1 MLPNEAGLVGV
12 AASIVDCADGIERGA
27 VSSKGVAGDGDDDC
41 VALQPEK
48 LSIVLRRR
56 TGDKSLGGALNRQ
69 AAGFKETVEREGRLA
84 GDLAGQPGQRHQFG

>member
-27 VSSKGVAGDGDDDC
+27 ISSKGVAGDGDDDS

-48 LSIVLRRR
+48 LSIVLRSR
-56 TGDKSLGGALNRQ
+56 TCHKSLGGALNRQ
-69 AAGFKETVEREGRLA
+69 AAGLKEAVEREGRLA
-84 GDLAGQPGQRHQFG
+84 DYLSGQPGQRHQFD